1 MKFIKRSVA
10 VFLAILMISSS
21 FAMIANAAD
30 ALHNWSSNT
39 VFYKMK
45 RNADGYII
53 DANGNVIADEK
64 DNLTGTGE
72 PVWEKVENG
81 RVAKG
86 EKVRARV
93 FLKTDFA
100 MTASGF
106 FFVYPLDFL
115 THDIDQYEVS
125 GTSYTLLTNDDT
137 STTVGANAFGGVF
150 NTNTEIG
157 TSGKAYTQ
165 VRYGVM
171 TEEDMA
177 GLGWIYVN
185 LNIALGTLQFDG
197 TEWLMEFCFTV
208 NEEATADS
216 IGQVY
221 LHPKCIADRS
231 STTQRRAATNIG
243 AEPEGEGVTFGGS
256 DASYLATG
264 VAVGTFAYTPVDQ
277 DEDST
282 LNTTTATLTFDA
294 NGGTFADGSATKSET
309 ADIKPT
315 TVATLPD
322 DPKIEGGEFL
332 GWVNAD
338 IEEPTENDILA
349 ETSIKYG
356 YNDVAYKALY
366 RLENSATIVINYTDA
381 VTGEAKTVDKIVAS
395 KTDYTVKLVE
405 NLPAEGEEEENTT
418 YVTFAD
424 LTAVEHYK
432 FDKANASNEFSV
444 VVNDEGTSTMN
455 VYYVPVDYTA
465 TFNPDNGEASTS
477 ETEAYWTEITAPAA
491 PAKDGFKFVKW
502 VGDDGSELVPAEDG
516 TPAKFNIAGNV
527 TYTAQYESAET
538 TVAVKVKYNDLANGG
553 AEKIVDHATVNTIAG
568 YTVALAEAAG
578 DAEKTTYYLI
588 GDLPEITHYEY
599 DAANTTTTVT
609 ATADGNAELIVA
621 YKPVQYTVTFDPANN
636 EAATTDTK
644 AYYTEITAPA
654 NPAKAGATFTKWVG
668 SDGTELAAAAEGGA
682 PAKFNLTGNVTYT
695 AQYEDN
701 IYNTTLS
708 FNGEEDVDYPADA
721 VLPTVASGNMGD
733 EIVLTD
739 PATVTG
745 WNFLGWETPVGAVE
759 QDGKYYY
766 GTTDVTVAGNWEH
779 IEYTVT
785 YWLDD
790 AKTIEY
796 DSQTYFYGDVLTL
809 ADAPAADLMPAGK
822 QFVEW
827 DCDLVTMPAENID
840 IVAASS
846 DIIYT
851 VKVIV
856 LGEEVTSFELK
867 YGDEVTADDLAE
879 FEEIE
884 GYTFNFWKVANKE
897 ITLPYTVK
905 GNISIVA
912 DTTINTWDLY
922 FWADEADYNA
932 FMDGDT
938 TVIPVHHVAD
948 VEYDEDISNQTPVAP
963 TKTGHVFRF
972 WDMDPSTMEDNDMH
986 FIALWKV
993 EEYKVIWD
1001 NDGKT
1006 VEHTYEYDEVLVI
1019 PEVSKTGYEFKG
1031 WAGLAEGTTKMPD
1044 AGEDGATVTY
1054 TAVWDAN
1061 SYDAVFYLD
1070 DEKTEVYATV
1080 PTDFD
1085 ENIVAPA
1092 DPSKDGYDFAGWT
1105 PAVGK
1110 MDDVNGKEFVATW
1123 TAKGNTPY
1131 TVSIYT
1137 MDTTG
1142 AYGAAKVLDLT
1153 AATDA
1158 PVSYA
1163 PEAKD
1168 GFTLDT
1174 ANSILEGKV
1183 AADGS
1188 TNLVVKYIRNQY
1200 TFKTVVDGKETSSN
1214 TYYFEAA
1221 VAAPTTPVKIG
1232 YTFSGWDGE
1241 VPATMPAK
1249 DVTLSGTFTA
1259 AKFDLIYMV
1268 DGKQHSSEK
1277 VTFGET
1283 VTVIAPL
1290 TKDGYTF
1297 SGWDKTGT
1305 FTMPAETVTI
1315 SGTFTI
1321 NSYKVI
1327 YKVDGN
1333 VVHEATAEYN
1343 SKVDLYDYTPE
1354 EGYTFS
1360 GWDKEDG
1367 FTMPASE
1374 VTVNG
1379 TTSKITVTLTYKFEG
1394 DVPADYPEPAPVTA
1408 TYGEDITKYDIY
1420 TGNMVTGY
1428 SSTIFEWSGVVDGE
1442 GASYVGSEDITI
1454 TYMWNRIPVMITTS
1468 YTGDVPAGYESS
1480 EDWSKKYNDSFT
1492 LTTPVEEGYTFKGW
1506 TVEGAAEYDAATG
1519 TVKVGLDDITITGTW
1534 EINKHDVI
1542 YMVDGVEYDRVEDVA
1557 YGTPVTVLDDLVE
1570 AGKVFSGWDKADF
1583 TMPDEDVIINGS
1595 WTTNSYTVT
1604 YYTDKD
1610 KSAVAY
1616 TYTGAFGAEYNVPLD
1631 PEKEGHKFLGWAN
1644 VADDAAAGL
1653 PEAGAI
1659 TNVPLNGAEYYATW
1673 ETLSYKLV
1681 YAAGTDAQF
1690 SDGTTQKTFDVAYGT
1705 AQADWDV
1712 PAEELSR
1719 PGYTFGG
1726 WDMSK
1731 APATMGAAP
1740 VKINAIWNPV
1750 DYTVTWIN
1758 GDAEVVEH
1766 YIYGEEILA
1775 PEEPVKEGWTFEGWL
1790 EADGETYFSD
1800 GDVMG
1805 VKSLVYTAQWSG
1817 NDGVEYTVSRYFEN
1831 VDKTGWMDGA
1841 EAEALTGKKASE
1853 VLTGKAGTDAEVDA
1867 AAEAVNGFYID
1878 VDGSTLSAEIEGD
1891 GSTELVIK
1899 YYRETVKVTVKDP
1912 DGITYIDDE
1921 YTYGESVEL
1930 DEPEKDGFTFVE
1942 WQDGEGNKV
1951 TFPMTAPADDIVIK
1965 PIWTTNTYNITFED
1979 DDGSIIEA
1987 AKAVEYGSTIV
1998 APADPEKDGYNF
2010 AYWID
2015 KDTGAVM
2022 PATMPAK
2029 DATYVAYYTAGE
2041 DTTYYIE
2048 VYTMDVNGDYTMT
2061 AQTIATGTTGD
2072 RIAVTPGELNGYTY
2086 DASLSVLNG
2095 VITADGKA
2103 ALKIYYA
2110 RDLYTVT
2117 FNSGDGVFADD
2128 ATVVGP
2134 TNVFYGAA
2142 IPVPAEPTRE
2152 GYDFAG
2158 WDAEIP
2164 AGMPADNL
2172 TFNATWTEAEY
2183 TITYIVNDKKDV
2195 KTYKFGEAVEAP
2207 ADPVVAGMNF
2217 TGWDTEIPVTMPAE
2231 DLIIIAVFEISVYEV
2246 KYIADG
2252 VVFQQYAV
2260 AHGDEI
2266 PVPAEEPTKKFYK
2279 FVGWTEIPVTMP
2291 AQDIEITAIFER
2303 VPVKLIPMEG
2313 STTVI
2318 DDETMAIYGLQRY
2331 ATEEILRDSYLD
2343 VEGDGYFTVTPSK
2356 KTACGTG
2363 TVIELYDNVTGEL
2376 LETYTIVIFGD
2387 LNGDSNINNSDYSI
2401 ALAEV
2406 DWFTAWSDPTS
2417 GEYNVYKTMAAD
2429 FDEDEMIGRNEAEG
2443 INRFVL
2449 GAVDIDQTTGKVVPV
2464 A

>member
-1 MKFIKRSVA
+1 MKLVKRSVA
-10 VFLAILMISSS
+10 VFLAVLMAFGS
-21 FAMIANAAD
+21 FAMLASAE
-30 ALHNWSSNT
+30 ALYNWELDT
-39 VFYKMK
+39 KFYRMQ
-45 RNADGYII
+45 RNADGYIV
-53 DANGNVIADEK
+53 DKDGNVIADEN
-64 DNLTGTGE
+64 DVLNEGAE
-72 PVWEKVENG
+72 PVWIPADG
-81 RVAKG
+81 RAKKG
-86 EKVRARV
+86 EAVKARV
-93 FLKTDFA
+93 YMTTDFA
-100 MTASGF
+100 IGASDF
-106 FFVYPLDFL
+106 FFFYPTAFL
-115 THDIDQYEVS
+115 THDMSTYSTV
-125 GTSYTLLTNDDT
+125 GKSYVLLTNKSDGT
-137 STTVGANAFGGVF
+137 KIPANEFGGAFTSATDISGQFDNMVF
-150 NTNTEIG
+150 EGYLTEDDI
-157 TSGKAYTQ
+157 TGK
-165 VRYGVM
+165 
-171 TEEDMA
+171 
-177 GLGWIYVN
+177 GWVAVS
-185 LNIALGTLQFDG
+185 LNAASQGIILDG
-197 TEWLMEFCFTV
+197 TEWLFEFNFTV
-208 NEEATADS
+208 NKDASDVGQFYLSTECVADYDNWMAFT
-216 IGQVY
+216 V
-221 LHPKCIADRS
+221 
-231 STTQRRAATNIG
+231 IG
-243 AEPEGEGVTFGGS
+243 ACPDGEGSKFS
-256 DASYLATG
+256 DVELSCDVDT
-264 VAVGTFAYTPVDQ
+264 GTFAYTLNDT
-277 DEDST
+277 DEDSS
-282 LNTTTATLTFDA
+282 LKYTTATVTFDA
-294 NGGTFADGSATKSET
+294 NGGKFADGTATKSET
-309 ADIKPT
+309 ADIQPM
-315 TVATLPD
+315 VSATLPE
-322 DPKIEGGEFL
+322 DPEIEGGEFL
-332 GWVNAD
+332 GWVKAD
-338 IEEPTENDILA
+338 VENPTEDDVLDA
-349 ETSIKYG
+349 ASIKYG
-356 YNDVAYKALY
+356 YYDVAYKALY

-381 VTGEAKTVDKIVAS
+381 VTGEAKTVNKLVAS
-395 KTDYTVKLVE
+395 KTGYTVKLVE
-405 NLPAEGEEEENTT
+405 ELPAEGEEEANTT

-432 FDKANASNEFSV
+432 FDTANASNEFSV
-444 VVNDEGTSTMN
+444 EVADDGSSTMN

-465 TFNPDNGEASTS
+465 TFDPANGEAATT
-477 ETEAYWTEITAPAA
+477 ETKAYWTEITAPAA
-491 PAKDGFKFVKW
+491 PAKDGFKFTNW
-502 VGDDGSELVPAEDG
+502 LGDDGSTLAAD
-516 TPAKFNIAGNV
+516 AKFNIAGNV
-527 TYTAQYESAET
+527 KYTAQYESAET

-568 YTVALAEAAG
+568 YTVTLADAAG

-588 GDLPEITHYEY
+588 GDLPEIAHYEY
-599 DAANTTTTVT
+599 DAANTTASVT
-609 ATADGNAELIVA
+609 ATADGKAELIVA
-621 YKPVQYTVTFDPANN
+621 YKPVKYTATFAGAESFENVD
-636 EAATTDTK
+636 
-644 AYYTEITAPA
+644 YFTEITAPA
-654 NPAKAGATFTKWVG
+654 GPVEAGKNFTGWKL
-668 SDGTELAAAAEGGA
+668 DGTETVIAAG
-682 PAKFNLTGNVTYT
+682 AKFNIDANVSYT
-695 AQYEDN
+695 AVYED
-701 IYNTTLS
+701 ITYNTTLS
-708 FNGEEDVDYPADA
+708 FNGEEDVDYPAEA

-733 EIVLTD
+733 EIVLDD
-739 PATVTG
+739 PAPVAG
-745 WNFLGWETPVGAVE
+745 WEFLGWETPVGAVE

-766 GTTDVTVAGNWEH
+766 GTSDVTVTGNWEH
-779 IEYTVT
+779 TVYTIT
-785 YWLDD
+785 YWLDT

-796 DSQTYFYGDVLTL
+796 TTQDYYYGELVELPE
-809 ADAPAADLMPAGK
+809 APAADLMPAGK
-822 QFVEW
+822 EFVDW
-827 DCDLVTMPAENID
+827 DTDIVSMPAENID
-840 IVAASS
+840 IVAASN

-851 VKVIV
+851 VKVNV
-856 LGEEVTSFELK
+856 LGEEVTSFELN
-867 YGDEVTADDLAE
+867 YGDVITADDLAE

-884 GYTFNFWKVANKE
+884 GYTFNFWKVANRE

-905 GNISIVA
+905 GNIAIVA

-932 FMDGDT
+932 FMDGDA
-938 TVIPVHHVAD
+938 TVTPVHYVAD

-963 TKTGHVFRF
+963 TKEGHVFRF
-972 WDMDPSTMEDNDMH
+972 WDMEPTTMEDNDMH
-986 FIALWKV
+986 FYGIWKT
-993 EEYKVIWD
+993 ESYTVIWD

-1006 VEHTYEYDEVLVI
+1006 VEHTYAYNESLVI

-1031 WAGLAEGTTKMPD
+1031 WAGLAEDTTKMPD
-1044 AGEDGATVTY
+1044 AGNDGATVTY
-1054 TAVWDAN
+1054 TAVWEAN

-1085 ENIVAPA
+1085 ADIVAPA
-1092 DPSKDGYDFAGWT
+1092 APEKDGYDFAGWT

-1110 MDDVNGKEFVATW
+1110 MDSVDGKEFVATW

-1131 TVSIYT
+1131 TVNVYT
-1137 MDTTG
+1137 MGTDG
-1142 AYGAAKVLDLT
+1142 EYGAADVKNLT
-1153 AATDA
+1153 AATDSIA
-1158 PVSYA
+1158 KYT
-1163 PEAKD
+1163 PEIAD
-1168 GFTLDT
+1168 GFELN
-1174 ANSILEGKV
+1174 ANSKTEGTV
-1183 AADGS
+1183 TADGK
-1188 TNLVVKYIRNQY
+1188 LVLNIWIDRQ
-1200 TFKTVVDGKETSSN
+1200 TFTLTTVVDGKSTETP
-1214 TYYFEAA
+1214 YLFGAA
-1221 VAAPTTPVKIG
+1221 VAVETPSKAG
-1232 YTFSGWDGE
+1232 YSFAWDKE
-1241 VPATMPAK
+1241 VPTTMPAEN
-1249 DVTLSGTFTA
+1249 VTLNGTFTA
-1259 AKFDLIYMV
+1259 LQYDLVYMV
-1268 DGKQHSSEK
+1268 DGQQYSSEK
-1277 VTFGET
+1277 VTFGTE

-1315 SGTFTI
+1315 SGSWTV
-1321 NSYKVI
+1321 NKYDVI
-1327 YKVDGN
+1327 YMVDG
-1333 VVHEATAEYN
+1333 VEYN
-1343 SKVDLYDYTPE
+1343 RTEDVAFGTQVTPIAAPVK

-1360 GWDKEDG
+1360 GWDKAEAFAMPDEDVTISG
-1367 FTMPASE
+1367 TFTVNKYDVIYYVDGVEYDRVEDVAFGTE
-1374 VTVNG
+1374 VTAIE
-1379 TTSKITVTLTYKFEG
+1379 S
-1394 DVPADYPEPAPVTA
+1394 PV
-1408 TYGEDITKYDIY
+1408 K
-1420 TGNMVTGY
+1420 
-1428 SSTIFEWSGVVDGE
+1428 
-1442 GASYVGSEDITI
+1442 
-1454 TYMWNRIPVMITTS
+1454 
-1468 YTGDVPAGYESS
+1468 
-1480 EDWSKKYNDSFT
+1480 
-1492 LTTPVEEGYTFKGW
+1492 EGYTFSGW
-1506 TVEGAAEYDAATG
+1506 DKTEFTMPDEDVTVSGTFTVNKYDVIYKVDG
-1519 TVKVGLDDITITGTW
+1519 EVYETVKDVAFGTEVTAIEAPVKEGYTFSGW
-1534 EINKHDVI
+1534 DKTAFTMPDEEVIVSGTFTVNKYDVI

-1570 AGKVFSGWDKADF
+1570 DGKVFSGWDKEDF
-1583 TMPDEDVIINGS
+1583 IMPDEDVIINGS
-1595 WTTNSYTVT
+1595 WTTSSYTVT
-1604 YYTDKD
+1604 FYTDKD

-1644 VADDAAAGL
+1644 VVDDAVAGL

-1659 TNVPLNGAEYYATW
+1659 TTVPLNGAEYYATW

-1690 SDGTTQKTFDVAYGT
+1690 SDGTTQKTYDVAYGT

-1712 PAEELSR
+1712 PAETLTR

-1726 WDMSK
+1726 WDMSN

-1740 VKINAIWNPV
+1740 VRINAIWNAV

-1775 PEEPVKEGWTFEGWL
+1775 ADEGTREGWTFEGWL
-1790 EADGETYFSD
+1790 EADGETYFSE

-1805 VKSLVYTAQWSG
+1805 EKSLVYTAQWSG
-1817 NDGVEYTVSRYFEN
+1817 NDGVEYTVYRYFEN

-1841 EAEALTGKKASE
+1841 EAEALTEKKASE

-1867 AAEAVNGFYID
+1867 AAEAVDGFVID
-1878 VDGSTLSAEIEGD
+1878 EATSVLKKEIAGD
-1891 GSTELVIK
+1891 GSTVLEI
-1899 YYRETVKVTVKDP
+1899 YYKRDTVKVTVKDP
-1912 DGITYIDDE
+1912 EGETYIDDE
-1921 YTYGESVEL
+1921 FTYGESIEL
-1930 DEPEKDGFTFVE
+1930 EDPEKEGFTFVE

-1965 PIWTTNTYNITFED
+1965 PVWTTNIYNITFED

-1987 AKAVEYGSTIV
+1987 AKEVEYGSTIV

-2048 VYTMDVNGDYTMT
+2048 VYTMDVNGEYTMT

-2128 ATVVGP
+2128 VTVVGP

-2164 AGMPADNL
+2164 AGMPAENL
-2172 TFNATWTEAEY
+2172 TFTATWTEAKY

-2195 KTYKFGEAVEAP
+2195 KTYKFGETVEAP

-2217 TGWDTEIPVTMPAE
+2217 TGWDTEIPATMPAE

-2252 VVFQQYAV
+2252 VVFQQYSV

-2279 FVGWTEIPVTMP
+2279 FVGWTEIPETMP

-2318 DDETMAIYGLQRY
+2318 DDETMAIYGLDRY
-2331 ATEEILRDSYLD
+2331 MTEATLRDSYLD

-2417 GEYNVYKTMAAD
+2417 DEYDLYKTMAAD

>member
-1 MKFIKRSVA
+1 MKLVKRSVA
-10 VFLAILMISSS
+10 VFLAVLMTFGS
-21 FAMIANAAD
+21 FAMLASAE
-30 ALHNWSSNT
+30 ALYNWELDT
-39 VFYKMK
+39 KFYRMQ
-45 RNADGYII
+45 RNADGYIV
-53 DANGNVIADEK
+53 DKDGNVIADEN
-64 DNLTGTGE
+64 DVLNEGAE
-72 PVWEKVENG
+72 PVWIPADG
-81 RVAKG
+81 RAAKG
-86 EKVRARV
+86 ETVKARV
-93 FLKTDFA
+93 FMTTDFRL
-100 MTASGF
+100 ASSQF
-106 FFVYPLDFL
+106 FFFYPSTFL
-115 THDIDQYEVS
+115 THDMDSYVYASGSYELLTNSDTTNKVGANSFSGYFVS
-125 GTSYTLLTNDDT
+125 GTD
-137 STTVGANAFGGVF
+137 V
-150 NTNTEIG
+150 
-157 TSGKAYTQ
+157 SGMFDEMVWEGYLDESDIEGK
-165 VRYGVM
+165 GWVM
-171 TEEDMA
+171 
-177 GLGWIYVN
+177 IN
-185 LNIALGTLQFDG
+185 LNGATKAIVLDG
-197 TEWLMEFCFTV
+197 NDWLFEFNFTV
-208 NEEATADS
+208 NEDAADV
-216 IGQVY
+216 GQFY
-221 LHPKCIADRS
+221 LSTECVADYDKWM
-231 STTQRRAATNIG
+231 AATVISAG
-243 AEPEGEGVTFGGS
+243 LS
-256 DASYLATG
+256 DDYGDYEASCDVET
-264 VAVGTFAYTPVDQ
+264 GTFAYTLNDT
-277 DEDST
+277 DKDSS
-282 LNTTTATLTFDA
+282 LEYTTATVTFDA
-294 NGGTFADGSATKSET
+294 NGGKFADGTATKSET
-309 ADIKPT
+309 SDIQPM
-315 TVATLPD
+315 VSATLPEN
-322 DPKIEGGEFL
+322 PSIEGGEFL
-332 GWVNAD
+332 GWVKAD
-338 IEEPTENDILA
+338 VENPTEDDVLDA
-349 ETSIKYG
+349 ASIKYG
-356 YNDVAYKALY
+356 YYDVAYKALY
-366 RLENSATIVINYTDA
+366 RLENSAKIVINYTDA
-381 VTGEAKTVDKIVAS
+381 VTGEAKTVDKLVAS
-395 KTDYTVKLVE
+395 KTGYTVKLVE
-405 NLPAEGEEEENTT
+405 NLPAEGEEEANTT

-424 LTAVEHYK
+424 LTTVEHYK
-432 FDKANASNEFSV
+432 FDAANASNQYEVEVADDGS
-444 VVNDEGTSTMN
+444 STMN
-455 VYYVPVDYTA
+455 VYYVPVEYTA
-465 TFNPDNGEASTS
+465 TFDPANGEAATS
-477 ETEAYWTEITAPAA
+477 ETKAYWTEITAPAA

-568 YTVALAEAAG
+568 YTVTLADAAG

-588 GDLPEITHYEY
+588 GDLPEIAHYEY
-599 DAANTTTTVT
+599 DAANTTASVT
-609 ATADGNAELIVA
+609 ATADGKAELIVA

-708 FNGEEDVDYPADA
+708 FNGEEDVDYPAEA

-739 PATVTG
+739 PAPVAG
-745 WNFLGWETPVGAVE
+745 WEFLGWDTPVGAVE

-766 GTTDVTVAGNWEH
+766 GTTDVTVTGNWEH
-779 IEYTVT
+779 TVYTIT
-785 YWLDD
+785 YWLDT

-796 DSQTYFYGDVLTL
+796 TTQEYFYNELVELPE
-809 ADAPAADLMPAGK
+809 APASDLMPAGK
-822 QFVEW
+822 EFVDW
-827 DCDLVTMPAENID
+827 DTDIVSMPAENID
-840 IVAASS
+840 IVAASN

-851 VKVIV
+851 VKVNV
-856 LGEEVTSFELK
+856 LGEEVTSFELN
-867 YGDEVTADDLAE
+867 YGDEITADDLAE

-884 GYTFNFWKVANKE
+884 GYTFNFWKVANRE

-905 GNISIVA
+905 GNIAIVA

-938 TVIPVHHVAD
+938 TVVPVHHVAD

-963 TKTGHVFRF
+963 AKDGHKFRF
-972 WDMDPSTMEDNDMH
+972 WDMEPTTMEDNDMH
-986 FIALWKV
+986 FYGIWKT
-993 EEYKVIWD
+993 ESYTVIWD

-1006 VEHTYEYDEVLVI
+1006 VENTYEYGESLVI
-1019 PEVSKTGYEFKG
+1019 PEVTKTGYEFKG

-1054 TAVWDAN
+1054 TATWDAN

-1092 DPSKDGYDFAGWT
+1092 DPSKDGYDFAGWA

-1123 TAKGNTPY
+1123 TAKGDTPY
-1131 TVSIYT
+1131 TVNVYT
-1137 MDTTG
+1137 MGTDG
-1142 AYGAAKVLDLT
+1142 EYGAADVKNLS
-1153 AATDA
+1153 AATDSIA
-1158 PVSYA
+1158 KYT
-1163 PEAKD
+1163 PEIED
-1168 GFTLDT
+1168 GFVLN
-1174 ANSILEGKV
+1174 ANSKTEGTV
-1183 AADGS
+1183 TADG
-1188 TNLVVKYIRNQY
+1188 NLVLNIWIDRQ
-1200 TFKTVVDGKETSSN
+1200 TFTLTTVVDGEPTETP
-1214 TYYFEAA
+1214 YLFGAA
-1221 VAAPTTPVKIG
+1221 VAVETPSKAG
-1232 YTFSGWDGE
+1232 YSFAWDKE
-1241 VPATMPAK
+1241 VPSTMPAEN
-1249 DVTLSGTFTA
+1249 VTLNGTYTA
-1259 AKFDLIYMV
+1259 LEFDLIYMV

-1277 VTFGET
+1277 VTFGT
-1283 VTVIAPL
+1283 PVTVIDAL
-1290 TKDGYTF
+1290 TKEGYTF
-1297 SGWDKTGT
+1297 SGWDKSGT

-1315 SGTFTI
+1315 SGSWKI

-1428 SSTIFEWSGVVDGE
+1428 SSTITDWSGVVMVEDLF
-1442 GASYVGSEDITI
+1442 YVGSEDIVLIYT
-1454 TYMWNRIPVMITTS
+1454 WNRIPSKITTS

-1519 TVKVGLDDITITGTW
+1519 TVKVGLDDITIIGTW
-1534 EINKHDVI
+1534 EINKYDVI

-1570 AGKVFSGWDKADF
+1570 AGKVFSGWDKEDF

-1610 KSAVAY
+1610 KSDVAY

-1644 VADDAAAGL
+1644 VADDADAGL
-1653 PEAGAI
+1653 PAAGTIA
-1659 TNVPLNGAEYYATW
+1659 NVPLNGAEYYATW

-1690 SDGTTQKTFDVAYGT
+1690 SDGTTQKTYDVAYGT

-1740 VKINAIWNPV
+1740 VRINAIWNAV

-1790 EADGETYFSD
+1790 EADGETIFSD

-1805 VKSLVYTAQWSG
+1805 EKSLVYTAQWSG
-1817 NDGVEYTVSRYFEN
+1817 NDGVEYTVYRYFEN

-1841 EAEALTGKKASE
+1841 EAEALTGEKASE
-1853 VLTGKAGTDAEVDA
+1853 VFTGKAGTDAEVDA
-1867 AAEAVNGFYID
+1867 AAEAVDGFVID
-1878 VDGSTLSAEIEGD
+1878 EATSVLKKEIAGD
-1891 GSTELVIK
+1891 GSTVLEI
-1899 YYRETVKVTVKDP
+1899 YYKRDTVKVTVKDP
-1912 DGITYIDDE
+1912 DGETYIDDE
-1921 YTYGESVEL
+1921 FTYGEEITL
-1930 DEPEKDGFTFVE
+1930 EDPEKEGFTFFE

-1965 PIWTTNTYNITFED
+1965 PVWTTNTYNITFED

-2015 KDTGAVM
+2015 KNTGAVM

-2029 DATYVAYYTAGE
+2029 DVTYVAYYTAGE

-2164 AGMPADNL
+2164 AGMPAENL
-2172 TFNATWTEAEY
+2172 TFNATWTEAKY

-2252 VVFQQYAV
+2252 VVFQQYSV

-2279 FVGWTEIPVTMP
+2279 FVGWTEIPETMP

-2318 DDETMAIYGLQRY
+2318 DDETMAIYGLDRY
-2331 ATEEILRDSYLD
+2331 MTEAILRDSYLD

-2417 GEYNVYKTMAAD
+2417 DEYDLYKTMAAD